1 MLKTFR
7 DYAVIF
13 IISYQF
19 LKVKVSVRRAKSFVS
34 LVMVDILP
42 FRSGSVEPRI
52 RIQEA
57 KTFGSIWFKRKSMD
71 NLSLMKNHKKHH
83 FQSETIF
90 YLQTV

>member
-42 FRSGSVEPRI
+42 FGYGS
-52 RIQEA
+52 
-57 KTFGSIWFKRKSMD
+57 RK
-71 NLSLMKNHKKHH
+71 LKY
-83 FQSETIF
+83 F
-90 YLQTV
+90 YLTNSIL

>member
-19 LKVKVSVRRAKSFVS
+19 LKVKGSVRRAKSFVS

-42 FRSGSVEPRI
+42 FGYGS
-52 RIQEA
+52 
-57 KTFGSIWFKRKSMD
+57 RK
-71 NLSLMKNHKKHH
+71 LKY
-83 FQSETIF
+83 F
-90 YLQTV
+90 YLTNSIL